1 MEMDMTNPTDGPPLS
16 TDDEGEKL
24 KKAEFERNMEEARI
38 AQNLPEGA
46 VPEQRPIASQTVDDP
61 HSDTYKA
68 LREAGDP
75 RAGAPAMDKAAYDR
89 AGSAAQMK
97 KAADSSTDNTRL
109 YPGARAVID
118 REGHPDH
125 GRSVAVNRVATWASF
140 EEQMKGTSGIPEQMN
155 AAIPEE
161 YEVMTRDGR
170 AEQLI
175 VNADHLKVPTNQGDW
190 GRSPI

>member
-1 MEMDMTNPTDGPPLS
+1 MTDPATQGPPLS

-24 KKAEFERNMEEARI
+24 KKAEFEANMEQARI

-61 HSDTYKA
+61 HSDVYKK
-68 LREAGDP
+68 LRDAGDP
-75 RAGAPAMDKAAYDR
+75 RAGTEAMGKEAYDR
-89 AGSAAQMK
+89 AASPAQMK
-97 KAADSSTDNTRL
+97 KAAKASTANTRL

-118 REGHPDH
+118 HEGSPDH
-125 GRSVAVNRVATWASF
+125 GRSVAVNGVASWASF

-161 YEVMTRDGR
+161 YNVKTRDGR
-170 AEQLI
+170 SEDLVVKAE
-175 VNADHLKVPTNQGDW
+175 HLKIPKNQGDW
-190 GRSPI
+190 GRSAI